1 MSKQFRLILAGIL
14 IAVGLFGEQILEFA
28 KNNVDIVN
36 TPSVDI
42 SEPDLSYKTL
52 VEPIVKMDIDSKDAK
67 QISDFF
73 VTLSDVVELDP
84 GFVDT
89 TEKFMVFNK
98 TSGGLN
104 FSGLEMKNKYEKLGE
119 NIDMVIAATIG
130 LENVPMTAK
139 VRKDLCDCLDAIAWS
154 VNQ

>member
-1 MSKQFRLILAGIL
+1 MSKQLRLILAGIL

-28 KNNVDIVN
+28 KNNVNIVN

-130 LENVPMTAK
+130 LENVPMTAE

>member
-130 LENVPMTAK
+130 LENVPMTAE
-139 VRKDLCDCLDAIAWS
+139 VRKNLCDCLDAIAWS

>member
-14 IAVGLFGEQILEFA
+14 IVAGLFGEQILEFA
-28 KNNVDIVN
+28 KNNVNIVN
-36 TPSVDI
+36 TPSVDV

-130 LENVPMTAK
+130 LENVPMTAE
-139 VRKDLCDCLDAIAWS
+139 VRKNLCDCLDAIAWS